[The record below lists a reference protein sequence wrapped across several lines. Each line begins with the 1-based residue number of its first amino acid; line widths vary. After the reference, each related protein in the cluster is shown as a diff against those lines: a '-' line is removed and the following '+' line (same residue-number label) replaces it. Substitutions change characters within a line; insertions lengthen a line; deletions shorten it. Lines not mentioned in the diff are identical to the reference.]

1 MGPVLQ
7 LELLVLG
14 AEGARPI
21 GRGMVLQGDD
31 TNLLVENEGISD
43 NKIIYYPALLVSL
56 FIIGSILIKTYK
68 YLDELEGKM

>member
-1 MGPVLQ
+1 MIVN
-7 LELLVLG
+7 
-14 AEGARPI
+14 
-21 GRGMVLQGDD
+21 D